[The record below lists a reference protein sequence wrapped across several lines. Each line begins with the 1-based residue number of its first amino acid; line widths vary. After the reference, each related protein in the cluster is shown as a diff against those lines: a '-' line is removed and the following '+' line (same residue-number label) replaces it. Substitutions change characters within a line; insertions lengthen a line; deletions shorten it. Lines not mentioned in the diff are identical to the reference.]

1 MEPKFDSLVCD
12 RLIPGLCGVAARAA
26 TRCACPRSRPRRPA
40 CAPRRMEAIRHG
52 QGWLATGGGTGTS
65 HSHAGCCLEV
75 PSSTGTGRADSGYRR
90 ETTNDRRVMT
100 PQSCTIKQPTKIH
113 APRTQPPGRFIRF
126 LTCSNVHQLTPVP
139 ATIVSVR
146 APIPL
151 QNAPSVLH
159 SCRTISNADCRS
171 PWQANTRECRGALA
185 DVGRVQCPPST
196 TPPPA
201 CSFSQRQW
209 DAWPRQRSPRRR
221 SSIADSTT
229 PAAPRRAPAARPRTP
244 RRLARRPPRG
254 CSVATSPP
262 CPLAADTDKISSCQP
277 RRLTSVAPVRE
288 SSGLRARVSR
298 VQCLRV
304 R

>member
-1 MEPKFDSLVCD
+1 
-12 RLIPGLCGVAARAA
+12 
-26 TRCACPRSRPRRPA
+26 
-40 CAPRRMEAIRHG
+40 
-52 QGWLATGGGTGTS
+52 
-65 HSHAGCCLEV
+65 
-75 PSSTGTGRADSGYRR
+75 
-90 ETTNDRRVMT
+90 MT
-100 PQSCTIKQPTKIH
+100 QQSCTNQTTHKD
-113 APRTQPPGRFIRF
+113 PRAELAGQEIDHGHVTTRGRVLCRLQLAQPPGRFIRF

-171 PWQANTRECRGALA
+171 PWQVNTRECRGARA

-201 CSFSQRQW
+201 CSSSQRRW